1 MLEILHADEAI
12 VAINKPSGLL
22 VHRSGLATD
31 RVTCMTL
38 LRDQLGRWVYP
49 IHRLDR
55 GASGVLLFALDPE
68 TASSLGAAFAG
79 RSVRKGYV
87 AIVRGWAPERADV
100 DYPLDDE
107 EQEGSARV
115 TASTTFRR
123 LETAE
128 LPVAIGRYA
137 TARYSLVAAEPHTG
151 RRHQIR
157 RHLAHLRH
165 PIIGDA
171 VHGDGRHNRFFREE
185 LGIARLLLHGAR
197 LELEHPRE
205 STTVVLRA
213 PLTTEL
219 AELFARL
226 GWPTDT
232 LGFDDSDSSSA
243 TVSNTN
249 TSGPER

>member
-1 MLEILHADEAI
+1 MLEILHVDDVI

-22 VHRSGLATD
+22 VHRSGLASD

-55 GASGVLLFALDPE
+55 GASGVLLFGLDPE
-68 TASSLGAAFAG
+68 TASCLCAAFAG
-79 RSVRKGYV
+79 RSVRKEYL
-87 AIVRGWAPERADV
+87 AIVRGWAPEQVEV

-115 TASTTFRR
+115 SAITSFRR
-123 LETAE
+123 LATTE
-128 LPVAIGRYA
+128 LHAAIGRYE

-171 VHGDGRHNRFFREE
+171 VHGDGRHNRYFREE

-197 LELEHPRE
+197 LELEHPRDA
-205 STTVVLRA
+205 STIVLQA
-213 PLTTEL
+213 SLPHELGELT
-219 AELFARL
+219 ARL
-226 GWPTDT
+226 GWSEARRGADEPAAPTTPDVHA
-232 LGFDDSDSSSA
+232 GA
-243 TVSNTN
+243 NGEN
-249 TSGPER
+249 R